1 MPTTPITSYGGAK
14 LEPAYAPDLA
24 RTDAFKIGDGAHVK
38 GEILGFVAA
47 SGAVDTYATGNSDG
61 TQTAAV
67 IAQYDMFASGGLVS
81 LTSDSALLPNENATD
96 APCYISGFFLCS
108 QLTGLDSGAV
118 ADMGARIIGANTVSG
133 VLALF

>member
-1 MPTTPITSYGGAK
+1 MPTTAITSFAGAK
-14 LEPAYAPDLA
+14 LEPAWAPDLA
-24 RTDAFKIGDGAHVK
+24 RTNAFKIGDGAHVA

-67 IAQYDMFASGGLVS
+67 IAQYDMYASGGLVS
-81 LTSDSALLPNENATD
+81 LTSDSALLPGETATD
-96 APCYISGFFLCS
+96 APCYIQGYFNCS
-108 QLTGLDSGAV
+108 DLTGLDSGAIT
-118 ADMGARIIGANTVSG
+118 DMAARLIGANTVSG